1 MLLNKLHISG
11 KRWRTSSLPVLAG
24 IVLSLSMPLA
34 GAEDF
39 GTQVVDAFKN
49 GSFNVAFRYR
59 YEFVDWDAR
68 TKDANASTLRT
79 RLVYKTAPLFDTF
92 LTINMDDL
100 RPIIGSDFDDTRNGK
115 SQYPVVADPK
125 GTDLNLASLT
135 FTGLE
140 GGKIVLGRQRI
151 IRENHRFIGNV
162 GWRQNEQTYDSVS
175 IDYAFTDKFQLFYG
189 YVDRV
194 KRIFGPDD
202 PLPTLP
208 TQALSANFSSNS
220 HLLDVSYTFSP
231 LFRMTGY
238 AYLLDLE
245 NDLLPSPTP
254 FSVGLG
260 TSDSFSSQTLGVR
273 LTGKQDLN
281 GDMKFSYAAEFA
293 AQQDYEDNPNNYDEN
308 YYLLEAGLDWA
319 KYGFKLGYETLEG
332 SGAVGASF
340 QTPLATLH
348 KFNGWADLFLV
359 TPGGGLEDLYIQG
372 TAKALGGKFSLIYH
386 DFSAQTGSSDY
397 GSELDFV
404 ASWSFMKNYSVLAK
418 FALFEVD
425 NSSPISAHTDISKFW
440 LQLSAN
446 F

>member
-1 MLLNKLHISG
+1 
-11 KRWRTSSLPVLAG
+11 
-24 IVLSLSMPLA
+24 
-34 GAEDF
+34 
-39 GTQVVDAFKN
+39 
-49 GSFNVAFRYR
+49 
-59 YEFVDWDAR
+59 
-68 TKDANASTLRT
+68 
-79 RLVYKTAPLFDTF
+79 
-92 LTINMDDL
+92 
-100 RPIIGSDFDDTRNGK
+100 
-115 SQYPVVADPK
+115 
-125 GTDLNLASLT
+125 
-135 FTGLE
+135 
-140 GGKIVLGRQRI
+140 
-151 IRENHRFIGNV
+151 
-162 GWRQNEQTYDSVS
+162 VS

-208 TQALSANFSSNS
+208 TQAQSANFSSNS
-220 HLLDVSYTFSP
+220 HLLDASYTFSP
-231 LFRMTGY
+231 LFRLTGY

-254 FSVGLG
+254 FSIGLG

-332 SGAVGASF
+332 SGVVGESF

-372 TAKALGGKFSLIYH
+372 TAKALGGKFSLTYH

-425 NSSPISAHTDISKFW
+425 NSSPISAHMDISKFW